1 MENGVF
7 MSYSQPVEHAAATP
21 PVKEHAPGGSIYLSF
36 GSWVLFT
43 VLAEHGTLKAAAI
56 ASLVIA
62 IGVTLYST
70 RGGGSLKMLDIAAIA
85 TFIAFTILAF
95 VGDQSLTHF
104 LTRYARAIAAALLAI
119 LVFGSLLVTPF
130 TEQYAR
136 ERVSKQYWGS
146 PEFKAVNR
154 KLTLVWGGV
163 FAVMTCS
170 HVIAGAIDRPI
181 TNIVFNWVVPIYLV
195 LHASK
200 AAPKAA
206 SGAKT

>member
-1 MENGVF
+1 
-7 MSYSQPVEHAAATP
+7 MSFSQPVGPETTASSA
-21 PVKEHAPGGSIYLSF
+21 KEHTPGGNIYLSF

-70 RGGGSLKMLDIAAIA
+70 RGGGSVKMLDAAAIA

-95 VGDQSLTHF
+95 VGDHSLTHF

-119 LVFGSLLVTPF
+119 LVFGSLLFTPF

-136 ERVSKQYWGS
+136 ERVAKQYWDS
-146 PEFKAVNR
+146 PQFKAVNR

-170 HVIAGAIDRPI
+170 HIIAGAIDRPI
-181 TNIVFNWVVPIYLV
+181 TNVIFNWAVPIYLV

-200 AAPKAA
+200 AAPTAA
-206 SGAKT
+206 AKT

>member
-1 MENGVF
+1 
-7 MSYSQPVEHAAATP
+7 MSYSQPVEPGITAPAA
-21 PVKEHAPGGSIYLSF
+21 KEHTPGGNIYLSF

-70 RGGGSLKMLDIAAIA
+70 RGGGSLKMLDLAAIA

-95 VGDQSLTHF
+95 VGDHSLAHF

-119 LVFGSLLVTPF
+119 LVFGSLLFTPF

-136 ERVSKQYWGS
+136 ERVSKEYWDS
-146 PEFKAVNR
+146 PQFKAVNR

-170 HVIAGAIDRPI
+170 HIIAGVIDRPI
-181 TNIVFNWVVPIYLV
+181 TNIIFNWVVPIYLV

-200 AAPKAA
+200 AAPAAA
-206 SGAKT
+206 SGAST